1 MRLGNYDNGDGD
13 GDCEVAK
20 SEMIRLSEVHKRC
33 LHNVQIGRPDVD
45 ALMRAAAASL
55 QAREG
60 IRADLVVAACGPT
73 TLVEAVKN
81 AVMTV
86 KGVADYM
93 HVNVQFSPVD
103 WYS

>member
-1 MRLGNYDNGDGD
+1 MRLSNYEKNGDDD
-13 GDCEVAK
+13 GDC
-20 SEMIRLSEVHKRC
+20 EMIRLSEVPPPPC

-45 ALMRAAAASL
+45 ELVRAAAAAL

-60 IRADLVVAACGPT
+60 IRADLVVAACGPK
-73 TLVEAVKN
+73 TLVEATKN
-81 AVMTV
+81 AVVTV

-93 HVNVQFSPVD
+93 HVNVRFSAVD

>member
-1 MRLGNYDNGDGD
+1 
-13 GDCEVAK
+13 
-20 SEMIRLSEVHKRC
+20 
-33 LHNVQIGRPDVD
+33 
-45 ALMRAAAASL
+45 MRAAAASL

-73 TLVEAVKN
+73 TLVEAAKN

>member
-1 MRLGNYDNGDGD
+1 MRLSNYEKNGDGD
-13 GDCEVAK
+13 GDCE
-20 SEMIRLSEVHKRC
+20 MIRFSEVHKPC

-60 IRADLVVAACGPT
+60 IRADLVVAACGPK
-73 TLVEAVKN
+73 TLVEETKK

-93 HVNVQFSPVD
+93 HVNVRFSTVD

>member
-1 MRLGNYDNGDGD
+1 MRLSNCEKNGDDD
-13 GDCEVAK
+13 GDCE
-20 SEMIRLSEVHKRC
+20 MIRLDKYTPSC

-45 ALMRAAAASL
+45 ELVRAAAAAL

-60 IRADLVVAACGPT
+60 IRADLVVAACGPK
-73 TLVEAVKN
+73 TLVEATKN
-81 AVMTV
+81 AVVTV

-93 HVNVQFSPVD
+93 HVNVRFSAVD